1 MASRTVDQSFVRLL
15 RQALRHLYDPVEL
28 RQNPLFRLLGFDEH
42 ASPSA
47 LRRALVDAIEALKPA
62 PELSLQSNPWRT
74 YQVLSHRY
82 VQQFSQPEVATNLG
96 FGIRQLRRQEQLA
109 LRALADF
116 LWNHYNLASKAGDG
130 LAQESA
136 PPSPAGSEEH
146 ELAWLQRSF
155 ESQPA
160 PVAQIVEA
168 TLRTAGPLTRAA
180 GVRVEWELPKG
191 LPHVEV
197 QMAAVPQA
205 LLSILTAAV
214 RAAPAGPI
222 RIAAQPH
229 GDEVWISVDA
239 TSGKLGDTLAAEDAE
254 CLAMARRLAALSG
267 GSLDVDGGCAEG
279 EFRVTLK
286 LPAAQQATV
295 LVIDDNAD
303 TLQLLERY
311 LAGTRYSVV
320 GARDPDQALELAKKL
335 TLQAIVL
342 DVMLPGMDGW
352 ELLGWLREHPR
363 ARGVPVIVCTI
374 LPQEQVALSLGA
386 AAFLRKPVSR
396 TDLLSALDRVSGSSE
411 QGSG

>member
-1 MASRTVDQSFVRLL
+1 MTSGTVDRSFVRLL
-15 RQALRHLYDPVEL
+15 RHALRYLYDPVEL
-28 RQNPLFRLLGFDEH
+28 RRNPLFRLLGFDEQ

-47 LRRALVDAIEALKPA
+47 LRRTLVDAIEALKPA
-62 PELSLQSNPWRT
+62 PEFSPQSNPWRT
-74 YQVLSHRY
+74 YQVLSQRY

-109 LRALADF
+109 LQALADY
-116 LWNHYNLASKAGDG
+116 LWSHYDLASKADDG
-130 LAQESA
+130 FQEA
-136 PPSPAGSEEH
+136 PLDDLAGSQER

-155 ESQPA
+155 ESESA

-168 TLRTAGPLTRAA
+168 TLRAAGPLTRAA
-180 GVRVEWELPKG
+180 GVRVAWELPED

-197 QMAAVPQA
+197 QMAAVRQA

-214 RAAPAGPI
+214 HTAPGDCI
-222 RIAAQPH
+222 RIAAESH
-229 GDEVWISVDA
+229 GDEVWISVHTASGEPGDPQA
-239 TSGKLGDTLAAEDAE
+239 TEDAE
-254 CLAMARRLAALSG
+254 SLTMACRLAALSG
-267 GSLDVDGGCAEG
+267 GSLDVGSVHVER

-286 LPAAQQATV
+286 LRAAQQATV

-311 LAGTRYSVV
+311 LTGTRYGVV
-320 GARDPDQALELAKKL
+320 GTREPDRALELARKL
-335 TLQAIVL
+335 ALQAIVL

-352 ELLGWLREHPR
+352 ELLGWLREHPK

-396 TDLLSALDRVSGSSE
+396 TDLLSALDRVTGSSE
-411 QGSG
+411 QESG